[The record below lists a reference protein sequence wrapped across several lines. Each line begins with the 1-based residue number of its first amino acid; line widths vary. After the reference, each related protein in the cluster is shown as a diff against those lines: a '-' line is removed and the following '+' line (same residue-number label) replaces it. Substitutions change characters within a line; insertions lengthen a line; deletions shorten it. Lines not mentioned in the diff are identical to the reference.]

1 MGGGRGEPT
10 HACLHSLRSCKGR
23 KLGTEEQW
31 MEDVENPPMHAC
43 LACVAARVGSCHL
56 GRGGRTAFSIIPTCY
71 FTTFLPKRMTE
82 REGDTGGGEDRKR
95 EEGRREREGEE
106 EGERE

>member
-1 MGGGRGEPT
+1 MP
-10 HACLHSLRSCKGR
+10 
-23 KLGTEEQW
+23 
-31 MEDVENPPMHAC
+31 
-43 LACVAARVGSCHL
+43 ACVAARVGSCHL